1 MKKLLKRMFNPDGK
15 DMNSKENDMIE
26 KLILAGALEI
36 AAIDSEDGSILYSFT
51 PKIQE
56 VMPDLYHEHI
66 NKVNA
71 ELLNLWERGYVNI
84 DFLSDD
90 PKVTPAEKSFNNE
103 EISILNKQDRW
114 YLEELKRLAKFNPKP
129 E

>member
-1 MKKLLKRMFNPDGK
+1 MFNPDGK
-15 DMNSKENDMIE
+15 NMNSKENDMIE

-36 AAIDSEDGSILYSFT
+36 AGIDSEDGSILYCFT

-66 NKVNA
+66 NKVNS

-90 PKVTPAEKSFNNE
+90 PKVTPAQKSFSNE
-103 EISILNKQDRW
+103 EISKLNKQDRW
-114 YLEELKRLAKFNPKP
+114 YLEELKRLATFNPKA